1 METAAITT
9 LINKGTITNGG
20 AGADA
25 IYSAGPQASIG
36 LLLNSGQMVGAVDL
50 LGGWGDTL
58 DNLGSISGNI
68 ALAGG
73 DILNNQ
79 EQVYGDVTL
88 AGSDTLT
95 DRGAIH
101 GSVTLGASDTINDSG
116 GAILGVIS
124 ASNSDIFDYAG
135 LFGNE
140 TIDNFVVSGSNHD
153 TIQLAANDFGSFQAV
168 HHAISQVG
176 SDTVIRL
183 DAADS
188 ITLVGVTKSSLVA
201 ADFKFV

>member
-25 IYSAGPQASIG
+25 IYSAGPQTSIG

-58 DNLGSISGNI
+58 DNLSSISGNI

-79 EQVYGDVTL
+79 GQVYGDM
-88 AGSDTLT
+88 
-95 DRGAIH
+95 
-101 GSVTLGASDTINDSG
+101 TLGASDTINDSG

-124 ASNSDIFDYAG
+124 ASNSNMFDYAG

-140 TIDNFVVSGSNHD
+140 TIDNFVVSGSTHD
-153 TIQLAANDFGSFQAV
+153 TIQFAANDFGSFQAV

-183 DAADS
+183 DATDS

-201 ADFKFV
+201 ADLKFV